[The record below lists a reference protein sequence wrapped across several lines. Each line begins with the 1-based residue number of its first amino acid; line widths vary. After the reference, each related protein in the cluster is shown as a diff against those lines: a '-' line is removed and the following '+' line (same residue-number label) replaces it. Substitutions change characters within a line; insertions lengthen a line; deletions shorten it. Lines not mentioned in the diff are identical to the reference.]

1 MASNLTTARSLIQAD
16 LDHARRVLDLW
27 THQVEELQ
35 KALEQI
41 DAVGNS
47 RNALRV
53 QYQGAGAP
61 ALVAPTAAPEKP
73 RRGRKPKNPD
83 AANPAKT
90 VSPVPGI
97 GARRGRKLAERSAV
111 SEAGAGKSARP
122 ATARKGAAKGAA
134 EQEAKRAA
142 KRSPKYKDPNS
153 GKTWSG
159 LGRRPGWFVG
169 APDQYAINASGR
181 SSSNAA
187 QAPVAA
193 TQDGSEAAAT

>member
-16 LDHARRVLDLW
+16 LDHARRVLELW

-61 ALVAPTAAPEKP
+61 ALVAPAAAPEKP
-73 RRGRKPKNPD
+73 RRGRKPKNPNG
-83 AANPAKT
+83 ANPAKT
-90 VSPVPGI
+90 VPPVTGI
-97 GARRGRKLAERSAV
+97 GATRGRKLAERSAA
-111 SEAGAGKSARP
+111 SEAGSGKSAKP
-122 ATARKGAAKGAA
+122 ATAREGAAK
-134 EQEAKRAA
+134 QEAKRAA
-142 KRSPKYKDPNS
+142 KRSPKYKDPDS

-187 QAPVAA
+187 QVPVTA
-193 TQDGSEAAAT
+193 THNVSEAAAT